1 MKDRLQKI
9 VDYKTGGKQTA
20 FAKML
25 GWTPQYL
32 QKLLSGGN
40 FGLQPVITLLSRF
53 SDINAR
59 WLLLGEGTMLCPDAY
74 IDIRQEVYSHIQG
87 ILELE
92 RFLPYMNPDEL
103 RDFEKAVI
111 NGIMPVYSPDK
122 IAEWQRLANER
133 ETELNMKFA
142 AANGKSDEICKQRK
156 VQK

>member
-1 MKDRLQKI
+1 MKDRLQQI

-20 FAKML
+20 FAKIL

-40 FGLQPVITLLSRF
+40 FGIHPVITLLSKF
-53 SDINAR
+53 PEINAR
-59 WLLLGEGTMLCPDAY
+59 WLLLGDGTMLLPEA
-74 IDIRQEVYSHIQG
+74 ITDIRQEMYSHIQDL
-87 ILELE
+87 LELE
-92 RFLPYMNPDEL
+92 RFLPYMHPDEL
-103 RDFEKAVI
+103 REFERAVVS
-111 NGIMPVYSPDK
+111 GTMPVYSPDK

>member
-1 MKDRLQKI
+1 
-9 VDYKTGGKQTA
+9 
-20 FAKML
+20 
-25 GWTPQYL
+25 
-32 QKLLSGGN
+32 
-40 FGLQPVITLLSRF
+40 
-53 SDINAR
+53 
-59 WLLLGEGTMLCPDAY
+59 
-74 IDIRQEVYSHIQG
+74 
-87 ILELE
+87 
-92 RFLPYMNPDEL
+92 MNPDEL